1 MATDQSLVE
10 FICSQGRGA
19 QEPVYKKMFGE
30 YAIYL
35 NEKVVALVCDN
46 RLFIKPTSEG
56 RAILGSPDENP
67 PFPGAKPHFEVGP
80 QIDDRKL
87 MVRLFEATE
96 RGLPPTKVKAAKQK
110 RKRMK

>member
-1 MATDQSLVE
+1 VATDQSLVE

>member
-19 QEPVYKKMFGE
+19 REPVYKKMFGE

-35 NEKVVALVCDN
+35 NEKVIALVCDN
-46 RLFIKPTSEG
+46 RLFVKPTSEG
-56 RAILGSPDENP
+56 RAILGTPEENP
-67 PFPGAKPHFEVGP
+67 PYPGAKPHFEVGP

-87 MVRLFEATE
+87 MARLFEATE
-96 RGLPPTKVKAAKQK
+96 RALSPAKVKGSK
-110 RKRMK
+110 RKTKRLK

>member
-1 MATDQSLVE
+1 MATDQTLVE
-10 FICSQGRGA
+10 YICSQGRGA
-19 QEPVYKKMFGE
+19 REPVYKKMFGE

-56 RAILGSPDENP
+56 RAILESPEENP
-67 PFPGAKPHFEVGP
+67 PYPGAKPHFEVGP

-96 RGLPPTKVKAAKQK
+96 RGLPTPKVKTAK
-110 RKRMK
+110 RKTTRSK